1 MYAAAEKVKGWSPL
15 LFDFYG
21 DGINVHYLLAL
32 QLPQGSVEALDLH
45 KMNCSVRPELDKVDN
60 MPHVPGQM
68 KWSLSQ
74 EEKHFPAFLPEL
86 QSSVVRSLFL

>member
-21 DGINVHYLLAL
+21 DGINAHYLLAL
-32 QLPQGSVEALDLH
+32 QLSQGSVEAFNFH
-45 KMNCSVRPELDKVDN
+45 KMNGSIRPKLDKIDDV
-60 MPHVPGQM
+60 PYVPGKM
-68 KWSLSQ
+68 KRSLSQ
-74 EEKHFPAFLPEL
+74 KEKHFPVVLPEL

>member
-15 LFDFYG
+15 SFDFYV

-32 QLPQGSVEALDLH
+32 QLSQGSVEAFDLN
-45 KMNCSVRPELDKVDN
+45 KMNCPVCPKLDKINDVSHI
-60 MPHVPGQM
+60 PRKM

-74 EEKHFPAFLPEL
+74 EEKHFSAFLSKF
-86 QSSVVRSLFL
+86 QCAVIRSFFL